1 MRDGRWVP
9 KIIAGIV
16 IGNLILLFN
25 FFLMPRMQ
33 FFLAYRDLTSSQLME
48 TAGSRDM
55 PNQLTRTYA
64 VVNRILELTSEDA
77 VIFMPPGDRMKGSFR
92 SAAIQILF
100 PRKIFFGE
108 DKNFERELKEAKK
121 FKLSYFV
128 YSPQWKPEFCQEAAR
143 MELRDF
149 GFGMCRLVQ

>member
-1 MRDGRWVP
+1 MTDGRWVR

-16 IGNLILLFN
+16 IGNLIILFN
-25 FFLMPRMQ
+25 FFLVPRMQ
-33 FFLAYRDLTSSQLME
+33 FLLAHRDLTPNQLME

-64 VVNRILELTSEDA
+64 VVNRIRELTPEGA
-77 VIFMPPGDRMKGSFR
+77 TVFMPPGDRLQGSFR
-92 SAAIQILF
+92 SATIQILY

-108 DKNFERELKEAKK
+108 DKNFAGELKKAEKSEG
-121 FKLSYFV
+121 SYFV
-128 YSPQWKPEFCQEAAR
+128 YSQEWKPEFCGELSR
-143 MELRDF
+143 MELTDF

>member
-1 MRDGRWVP
+1 MSDGRWAP

-16 IGNLILLFN
+16 IGNFILLFN

-33 FFLAYRDLTSSQLME
+33 FFLAHRDLTSSKLME

-108 DKNFERELKEAKK
+108 DKNFERELKEAEK

-128 YSPQWKPEFCQEAAR
+128 YSPPNERNHEDGLPAA
-143 MELRDF
+143 
-149 GFGMCRLVQ
+149 